1 MDYSFLSESGGAD
14 IGQFVAGNA
23 SRLGSKTAI
32 VDKQLLISYSE
43 LDLAAKA
50 LALELLRHG
59 IMPEDPVGILTSFG
73 AHHIVAQLAVAYA
86 GATCVPL
93 DPIRPDRDLELQLQL
108 AKSRLL
114 ITDESCHG
122 RGLSA
127 HKIPV
132 VVSRDP
138 ADGEK
143 EVPGLPRTLP
153 SDFRSHILF
162 TSGTTGKPKGVQIH
176 ARGIMRLARDE
187 TCKPDSSEEVIGHLN
202 NTCFDLSLVDT
213 WVALLHG
220 ATIIILDRQ
229 EALSPDIFARTL
241 KERQVTYLLI
251 TAALFRVIA
260 AACPMAFSE
269 CKTLILGAEA
279 PDMNSCKVVL
289 ENGPPGRLINGYGPT
304 ESCILALAHV
314 ITLDDVAKGFLPIGK
329 PINQTVSYVLDESL
343 RMVAGKNTGELYL
356 GGQGLSR
363 GYLDNPEATQ
373 KAFIPVSGLTC
384 SGDAVSLYRTGDL
397 AYTDDANNVVWLG
410 RKDRE
415 VKIRG
420 YRINLDVIE
429 TELYLTGLIKTVAA
443 VRAEPL
449 GSNAPLLV
457 ACITY
462 ASPESSNDALLAEAR
477 ARLPSYMVPQLV
489 QFEKM
494 PLTPNGKVDRKEAH
508 KLLMAMLHGPQSR
521 DVHDEPRAVLDLTAS
536 EKVLRVL
543 WSRSLFTVPEE
554 HIRLE
559 SDFFTLGATSL
570 HVASL
575 IAGIRA
581 ELDTSLPARQI
592 YEHSTLHALA
602 SLLDRKKSEHAADDL
617 DKIKDVLRNDAET
630 LWRDIP
636 IPKGPPVDWLSAGEG
651 KVFLTGAT
659 GFVGAY
665 LLFELI
671 QSPEVRAVRCL
682 VRAKTPRSAFK
693 KLSQNFHKYRLP
705 NLSEELMS
713 KVVVVPGDL
722 SQARLGLSEA
732 EYHELATW
740 TSIIYHLAA
749 QVNYNEP
756 YTATRDAN
764 ISGTLNIL
772 RLAVC
777 SRSKPLHY
785 TSSIA
790 AFGPTGLIR
799 EQVKELSEDDPLT
812 PYLETTIPYEMG
824 YGQSQWVSDEVVS
837 HLMRRGFPAAV
848 YRLGVVLCNSG
859 DGVGN
864 PDDFASRL
872 LADCLRLGIYP
883 SLPDQRKELLPV
895 DYVASAMRLISLRND
910 NLGKAYHITPDAQ
923 SSIDMNELFRL
934 AAKLCHVDLV
944 GLPYAE
950 WVERL
955 RRADQSGANPRLK
968 PLLPMLEERV
978 YGERA
983 RWELYEGMARFKNDN
998 TAAALKK
1005 VEGYEG
1011 LRPAAI
1017 DANDLRKYF
1026 HFLLVVD

>member
-14 IGQFVAGNA
+14 IGQFIAGNA

-59 IMPEDPVGILTSFG
+59 IMPEYPVGILTGFG
-73 AHHIVAQLAVAYA
+73 AHHIVAQLAVVYA

-143 EVPGLPRTLP
+143 GVPGLPRTLP

-220 ATIIILDRQ
+220 ATITILDRQ

-251 TAALFRVIA
+251 PAALFRVIA

-343 RMVAGKNTGELYL
+343 RRVAGKNTGELYL

-384 SGDAVSLYRTGDL
+384 SGDAISLYRTGDL

-494 PLTPNGKVDRKEAH
+494 PLTPNGKVNRKEAH
-508 KLLMAMLHGPQSR
+508 KLLMAMLHDPQSR
-521 DVHDEPRAVLDLTAS
+521 DVRDEPRAVLDLTAS

-559 SDFFTLGATSL
+559 NQRR
-570 HVASL
+570 
-575 IAGIRA
+575 IAQRRRDPLEG
-581 ELDTSLPARQI
+581 
-592 YEHSTLHALA
+592 HSNP
-602 SLLDRKKSEHAADDL
+602 E
-617 DKIKDVLRNDAET
+617 
-630 LWRDIP
+630 
-636 IPKGPPVDWLSAGEG
+636 GPPVDWLSTGEG

-713 KVVVVPGDL
+713 KIVVVPGDL

-812 PYLETTIPYEMG
+812 PYLETTIPYE
-824 YGQSQWVSDEVVS
+824 
-837 HLMRRGFPAAV
+837 
-848 YRLGVVLCNSG
+848 
-859 DGVGN
+859 DGVWAKPMG
-864 PDDFASRL
+864 
-872 LADCLRLGIYP
+872 LGRSGLTSDAPWLPCCGVSPRRRALQQWGRCIYL
-883 SLPDQRKELLPV
+883 SLPNQRKELLPV

-955 RRADQSGANPRLK
+955 RRADQSGANLLLK

-998 TAAALKK
+998 TAAAL
-1005 VEGYEG
+1005 EESGG
-1011 LRPAAI
+1011 I
-1017 DANDLRKYF
+1017 
-1026 HFLLVVD
+1026 